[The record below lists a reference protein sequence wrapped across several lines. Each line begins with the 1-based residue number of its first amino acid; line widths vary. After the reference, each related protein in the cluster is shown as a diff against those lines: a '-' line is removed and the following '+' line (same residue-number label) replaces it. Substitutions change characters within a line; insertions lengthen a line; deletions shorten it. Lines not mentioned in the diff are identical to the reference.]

1 MSTTSKD
8 PLSLSRHRSSHHSR
22 GEFVSISV
30 IKEDPNEKAG
40 IRLEQDSTGR
50 LKVRNI
56 ARNGLFGESGLEIG
70 DIVLSI
76 NRVRLSDGEPPEALV
91 EVANKATRNITIVV
105 KKPSQPQTAPN
116 EKMAKKLQK
125 KKDVAEALVTDNNC
139 TKQDTYYNGLA
150 QRNED
155 GSLNC
160 KKEVQEERAK
170 RGPKMTVT
178 ISAMKEDRDDIIG
191 IEFVVQ
197 HKKLWV
203 AHLDPDNCIF
213 SGTDLAIGDCILSI
227 NDMSFR
233 EYVDAEYAETICA
246 KARAQVTLVVVKNE
260 EGFTPSTTPRPVKK
274 VSANRPPKRN
284 SSSSSI
290 PSKDRKKQDNVPK
303 QRSSSN
309 SSRSS
314 RRSNNSKNEDDD
326 NDQVG
331 PLRSLKGNKAKTL
344 STASSRKAFGNI
356 HRNLQKNIAVL
367 NGDEDETAPLS
378 SDDSSTSSGNN
389 NSLPPSQKSDFKIEK
404 YTQANISAPKSY
416 WKEAVGVEFRTDTKL
431 QMIYVHKILDG
442 SIFERTSLEEGDYV
456 LTINDV
462 SFQGGA
468 DCADRRKAAKIC
480 MQAKESVN
488 MVVLKDEST
497 YLETAFNLD
506 SSVSNLNWMVESVRG
521 GILTSTPRSP

>member
-1 MSTTSKD
+1 MSSTNNSKD
-8 PLSLSRHRSSHHSR
+8 ALSLSRHRSSHHSR

-191 IEFVVQ
+191 IEFV
-197 HKKLWV
+197 
-203 AHLDPDNCIF
+203 
-213 SGTDLAIGDCILSI
+213 GTVSCPSMTCPFG
-227 NDMSFR
+227 NMSN
-233 EYVDAEYAETICA
+233 VDAEYAETICA